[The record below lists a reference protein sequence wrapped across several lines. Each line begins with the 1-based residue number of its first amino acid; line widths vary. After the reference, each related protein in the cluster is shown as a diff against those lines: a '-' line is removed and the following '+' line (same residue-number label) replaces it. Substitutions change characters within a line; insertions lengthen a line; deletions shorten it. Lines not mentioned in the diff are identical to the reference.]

1 MAEGRP
7 ALPPI
12 PTFSAEAPPPRP
24 ALAMAANGGGSRPAL
39 ASPAPTPAP
48 QPEGP
53 RLARFTDVVALAD
66 AKRDI
71 GLKMALEREVHLV
84 RFEEGRIE
92 FRLAEGG
99 RQSIANDLARAL
111 DAWTG
116 RRWIVALSKE
126 AGEPTLDA
134 TARAATETRHQN
146 AAAHPLVR
154 EVLARFPGAQII
166 DVRDKAPET
175 SPAIEAPPT
184 GEAETDE
191 PEDEA

>member
-1 MAEGRP
+1 MV
-7 ALPPI
+7 
-12 PTFSAEAPPPRP
+12 AP
-24 ALAMAANGGGSRPAL
+24 
-39 ASPAPTPAP
+39 SPAASIAPAVAP
-48 QPEGP
+48 EPEGP
-53 RLARFTDVVALAD
+53 RLTRFSDVVALAD
-66 AKRDI
+66 TKRDI

-99 RQSIANDLARAL
+99 RQTIANDLARAL

-126 AGEPTLDA
+126 TGEPTLDA

-154 EVLARFPGAQII
+154 AVMAGFPGAQIV
-166 DVRDKAPET
+166 DVRDRAPEVT
-175 SPAIEAPPT
+175 ADAPPT

-191 PEDEA
+191 TDGEA